1 MKQWQEEYHAS
12 HIRDPDGGFTYQ
24 CDAGEAVIPPDIK
37 LKRHLMDIHHNHLTA
52 GHPGRDETIKV
63 LRQYYFW
70 PGLAKWVEEYM
81 QGCATC

>member
-24 CDAGEAVIPPDIK
+24 CDAGEAVIPPDI
-37 LKRHLMDIHHNHLTA
+37 
-52 GHPGRDETIKV
+52 TIKV